1 MLRRLAPSIAV
12 VSALALASCIAQPR
26 TLDERT
32 NPPIPA
38 TYNWRKTVA
47 EWMRGAFIEPASLR
61 SVMISDPVAV
71 DLSSPATWLV
81 CVEVDA
87 QASGGGY
94 MGPRRFA
101 LGFLTVQS
109 RASIL
114 DPNSKPITSVAA
126 YFPPTAGQIPAAECD
141 RPSLRWTPWPEWQR
155 TLNPDPKKRPG

>member
-1 MLRRLAPSIAV
+1 M
-12 VSALALASCIAQPR
+12 
-26 TLDERT
+26 
-32 NPPIPA
+32 
-38 TYNWRKTVA
+38 K
-47 EWMRGAFIEPASLR
+47 GAFVEPSALR
-61 SVMISDPVAV
+61 SVMITDPVAV
-71 DLSSPATWLV
+71 DLAAPATWLV

-114 DPNSKPITSVAA
+114 DPNSKTITSVAA

-141 RPSLRWTPWPEWQR
+141 MCGRPLRS
-155 TLNPDPKKRPG
+155 KR